1 MTEPSLAQ
9 YSPHY
14 SSNYTGAVAN
24 DLSRVACSVPGHVP
38 FVDFKIEPC
47 TTTRERLNAGGFGRT
62 ITVVQ
67 YRYRVKLRRKL
78 CRQVCSKQMFFTKM
92 PNEHYMVEAKLILGA
107 ASEDVPNAAEIKTII
122 KDIWDIRMSK
132 LRTSMDALMKSGGG
146 YGRLDHLTMME
157 INSAKPLLPSAM
169 DYLLQ
174 IQKKAQQRVQQ
185 PSALNTS
192 TFSQSGSSQNT

>member
-1 MTEPSLAQ
+1 MDPYEVEFIGENRIISVIPNFSYDKVYLICGEFGPFRAGLPLNVPLWLAMMLKQ
-9 YSPHY
+9 KQKCRIVPPDWMELDTLE
-14 SSNYTGAVAN
+14 NIKEEEKR
-24 DLSRVACSVPGHVP
+24 SR
-38 FVDFKIEPC
+38 
-47 TTTRERLNAGGFGRT
+47 
-62 ITVVQ
+62 
-67 YRYRVKLRRKL
+67 
-78 CRQVCSKQMFFTKM
+78 FFTKM

-157 INSAKPLLPSAM
+157 INSAKPLLPAAM

-174 IQKKAQQRVQQ
+174 IQMKAQKKVQQ

>member
-1 MTEPSLAQ
+1 MDPYEVEFIGENRIISVIPNFSYDKIYLICGEFGPFRAGLPINVPLWLAMMLKQ
-9 YSPHY
+9 KQKCRIVPPDWMELDTLE
-14 SSNYTGAVAN
+14 NIKEEEKR
-24 DLSRVACSVPGHVP
+24 SR
-38 FVDFKIEPC
+38 
-47 TTTRERLNAGGFGRT
+47 
-62 ITVVQ
+62 
-67 YRYRVKLRRKL
+67 
-78 CRQVCSKQMFFTKM
+78 FFTKM

>member
-1 MTEPSLAQ
+1 
-9 YSPHY
+9 
-14 SSNYTGAVAN
+14 
-24 DLSRVACSVPGHVP
+24 
-38 FVDFKIEPC
+38 
-47 TTTRERLNAGGFGRT
+47 
-62 ITVVQ
+62 
-67 YRYRVKLRRKL
+67 
-78 CRQVCSKQMFFTKM
+78 M

-107 ASEDVPNAAEIKTII
+107 ASEDVPNAPEIKTII

-174 IQKKAQQRVQQ
+174 IQMVRFYLLLHK
-185 PSALNTS
+185 
-192 TFSQSGSSQNT
+192 F

>member
-1 MTEPSLAQ
+1 MDPYEVEFIGENRIISVIPNFSYDKIYLICGEFGPFRAGLPINVPLWLAMMLKQ
-9 YSPHY
+9 KQKCRIVPPDWMELDTLE
-14 SSNYTGAVAN
+14 NIKEEEKR
-24 DLSRVACSVPGHVP
+24 SR
-38 FVDFKIEPC
+38 
-47 TTTRERLNAGGFGRT
+47 
-62 ITVVQ
+62 
-67 YRYRVKLRRKL
+67 
-78 CRQVCSKQMFFTKM
+78 FFTKM

-157 INSAKPLLPSAM
+157 INSAKPILPSAM

-174 IQKKAQQRVQQ
+174 IQKKAQQRLQQ

>member
-1 MTEPSLAQ
+1 
-9 YSPHY
+9 
-14 SSNYTGAVAN
+14 
-24 DLSRVACSVPGHVP
+24 
-38 FVDFKIEPC
+38 
-47 TTTRERLNAGGFGRT
+47 
-62 ITVVQ
+62 
-67 YRYRVKLRRKL
+67 
-78 CRQVCSKQMFFTKM
+78 M

-174 IQKKAQQRVQQ
+174 IQMVSNSHQKYLLTEFHRAKH
-185 PSALNTS
+185 
-192 TFSQSGSSQNT
+192 

>member
-1 MTEPSLAQ
+1 MDPYEVEFIGENRIISVIPNFSYDKIYLICGEFGPFRAGLPINVPLWLAMMLKQ
-9 YSPHY
+9 KQKCRIVPPDWMELDTLE
-14 SSNYTGAVAN
+14 NIKEEEKR
-24 DLSRVACSVPGHVP
+24 SR
-38 FVDFKIEPC
+38 
-47 TTTRERLNAGGFGRT
+47 
-62 ITVVQ
+62 
-67 YRYRVKLRRKL
+67 
-78 CRQVCSKQMFFTKM
+78 FFTKM
-92 PNEHYMVEAKLILGA
+92 PNEHYMVEAKLILGT